1 MNSTSDDLEWAAR
14 KLGALLAR
22 LAVQA
27 AVELLDEAIERDDPA
42 AIKSALRA
50 YREALARQA

>member
-27 AVELLDEAIERDDPA
+27 AAELLDEAIERDDPA